1 MLALRL
7 LPHEHSYEST
17 AACVYQSLAE
27 TTVAITN
34 MSDTVSLAPT
44 VSTRATHFTTSTR
57 SSVRSSRSTR
67 TTASQRRKKAQE
79 WRLLFRD
86 TFANVFD
93 LIGDWA
99 YFYAVYNRDYDEDGE
114 ADQFGPI
121 EVDAKLMIH
130 AVFAFCILSTTLFGW
145 FILTSIWRKGGHNS
159 MCCNCTVNR
168 IMLAN
173 ILLEDFP
180 QLALTTYI
188 DYSYVGGLTP
198 IGVMNICSSLTA
210 LVNRLTAR
218 YDEIEEEDSF
228 PVVIT
233 HNYKEMP

>member
-1 MLALRL
+1 
-7 LPHEHSYEST
+7 
-17 AACVYQSLAE
+17 
-27 TTVAITN
+27 
-34 MSDTVSLAPT
+34 
-44 VSTRATHFTTSTR
+44 
-57 SSVRSSRSTR
+57 
-67 TTASQRRKKAQE
+67 
-79 WRLLFRD
+79 
-86 TFANVFD
+86 
-93 LIGDWA
+93 
-99 YFYAVYNRDYDEDGE
+99 
-114 ADQFGPI
+114 
-121 EVDAKLMIH
+121 
-130 AVFAFCILSTTLFGW
+130 
-145 FILTSIWRKGGHNS
+145 